1 MALVLN
7 GSTNTIGGLAVGGLP
22 DGSVDA
28 DTLAANA
35 VTSGKLASGVGGK
48 VLQVVQTTKTD
59 VFTTT
64 NASYSDI
71 TGMSANITMTSSS
84 NKVLIM
90 VQQQIVGADAGT
102 GIKLVICSTDIFLAD
117 AAGSRARHTMTGT
130 YDGENTYSGGTACFI
145 CYLDSPSAGTHTYKV
160 QCMTRGGPIYINR
173 TSRDSDDTNASRSTS
188 SITLQEVAA

>member
-1 MALVLN
+1 MPITFN
-7 GSTNTIGGLAVGGLP
+7 GNGTVTGLAVGGLP

-71 TGMSANITMTSSS
+71 TGMSASITMTSAS
-84 NKVLIM
+84 NKVLVM
-90 VQQQIVGADAGT
+90 VQQQIVAGDAGT
-102 GIKLVICSTDIFLAD
+102 GIKIVRGSTDIFLAD
-117 AAGSRARHTMTGT
+117 AAGSRARHTMTGA
-130 YDGENTYSGGTACFI
+130 YDGESLYSGGTACFI
-145 CYLDSPSAGTHTYKV
+145 CYLDTPGAGTHTYKV
-160 QCMTRGGPIYINR
+160 QCMTRANTIYINK
-173 TSRDSDDTNASRSTS
+173 TNRDSDDTNASRSTS
-188 SITLQEVAA
+188 SITLQEVSA

>member
-1 MALVLN
+1 MPITFN
-7 GSTNTIGGLAVGGLP
+7 GNGTVTGLAVGGLP

-71 TGMSANITMTSSS
+71 TGMSASITMTSAS
-84 NKVLIM
+84 NKVLVM
-90 VQQQIVGADAGT
+90 VQQQIVAGDAGT
-102 GIKLVICSTDIFLAD
+102 GIKIVRGSTDIFLAD

-145 CYLDSPSAGTHTYKV
+145 CYLDTPGAGTHTYKV

-188 SITLQEVAA
+188 SITLQEVSA

>member
-1 MALVLN
+1 MPITFN
-7 GSTNTIGGLAVGGLP
+7 GNGTVTGLAVGGLP

-71 TGMSANITMTSSS
+71 TGMSASITMTSAS
-84 NKVLIM
+84 NKVLVM
-90 VQQQIVGADAGT
+90 VQQQIVGGDAGT
-102 GIKLVICSTDIFLAD
+102 GIKIVRGSTDIFLAD

-130 YDGENTYSGGTACFI
+130 YSGENTYSGGTACFI
-145 CYLDSPSAGTHTYKV
+145 CYLDTPGAGTHTYKV
-160 QCMTRGGPIYINR
+160 QCMTRANTIYINR
-173 TSRDSDDTNASRSTS
+173 TNRDSNDTNASRSTS
-188 SITLQEVAA
+188 SITLQEVSA